1 MKTFAT
7 FSFARTGSTFFHSF
21 FVNKNLYSLN
31 AMEFFNAYVANQYK
45 YIENIYRAND
55 IKIPKS
61 YRAYERKLMGTIFP
75 ILFSTQ
81 FKDPHERSLALGRE
95 NPYSLKM
102 LFDTTEAL
110 KTLQYKYFFYKIIFQ
125 SVCKREWMD
134 DIIKHTDQIIINYR
148 KSILDS
154 YISLHRARTTD
165 FWQINPQ
172 WKKGSK
178 YNPEY
183 DAVRLLWDLNEFK
196 GFVKLYNE
204 YYNDVLS
211 SIKSHNKSYS
221 VINYENFCNVVDK
234 QDYLSSVLHVEK
246 EAIETDTNFI
256 KQSHSTK
263 HEDAFSNSEDFM
275 RDKDAVDEI
284 ANCKIFD

>member
-31 AMEFFNAYVANQYK
+31 TMEFFNAYLVNQYN
-45 YIENIYRAND
+45 YIQNIYRANN
-55 IKIPKS
+55 IQIPPS
-61 YRAYERKLMGTIFP
+61 YQRYEEKLINHVFP
-75 ILFSTQ
+75 VLWSTR
-81 FKDPHERSLALGRE
+81 FKDPHERSLALGKID
-95 NPYSLKM
+95 PYTLDM
-102 LFDTTEAL
+102 LFDTTQALEA
-110 KTLQYKYFFYKIIFQ
+110 LQYKYFFYKIIFQ
-125 SVCKREWMD
+125 QVCKREWMD

-154 YISLHRARTTD
+154 YISLHRARMTD
-165 FWQINPQ
+165 SWQINPQ
-172 WKKGSK
+172 WKTGAG

-183 DAVRLLWDLNEFK
+183 DSVRLHWDLNQFK
-196 GFVKLYNE
+196 GFVEIYNN

-211 SIKSHNKSYS
+211 SIKSNNKSYT
-221 VINYENFCNVVDK
+221 VINYENFCDTLNK
-234 QDYLSSVLHVEK
+234 QEYLSSVLHIDK

-256 KQSHSTK
+256 KQSRSTK
-263 HEDAFSNSEDFM
+263 HEDAFSNSEDFI
-275 RDKDAVDEI
+275 RDKDAVYEI